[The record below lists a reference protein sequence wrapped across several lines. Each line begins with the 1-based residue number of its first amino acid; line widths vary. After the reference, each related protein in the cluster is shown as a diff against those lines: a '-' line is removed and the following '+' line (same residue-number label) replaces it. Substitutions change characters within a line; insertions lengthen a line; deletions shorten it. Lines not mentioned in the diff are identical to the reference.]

1 MRVLLL
7 LPQQEGEGESRSVV
21 EALLGGRLLLLLW
34 LWGVKKYDKVRPAYI
49 SPAYK
54 SHKHLR
60 AQTGREGPRPRVDSP
75 VPGFFGL
82 VVFGCWFVLYS

>member
-34 LWGVKKYDKVRPAYI
+34 LWGVKKYEAVSGAGE
-49 SPAYK
+49 
-54 SHKHLR
+54 
-60 AQTGREGPRPRVDSP
+60 TGEACSVPEICRE
-75 VPGFFGL
+75 
-82 VVFGCWFVLYS
+82 W